1 MPAKKMQ
8 LPDEVNQEIN
18 NGFVK
23 KSVFETL
30 NAINVNDKTEKKQN
44 LTYLSWAWAWA
55 EVKKRYPNA
64 TYTIER
70 FGENKE
76 PYLYDENLGYI
87 VFTTMTIEGLT
98 HEMWLP
104 VMDGANKAMKN
115 EPYTYKIKNSDFKY
129 AKFNHEDGKYY
140 DKFGNIQEKY
150 ITKTVEPATMFDI
163 NKTIMRCLVKN
174 IGMFGLGLYIYAG
187 EDLPEDEKPDEN
199 NDDSNKKESAKPQKK
214 AETQK
219 MPSRTSILLEIS
231 EAKNKAKNMGI
242 DLSSQ
247 KVKAFIADR
256 NNGKTEDAEM
266 SDSELMMYLKI
277 INTLI
282 EGKRKKD
289 EANSQ
294 IQPQA

>member
-1 MPAKKMQ
+1 MQ

-23 KSVFETL
+23 KSVFDTL

-44 LTYLSWAWAWA
+44 LTYLSWSWAWA

-76 PYLYDENLGYI
+76 PYLYDKNLGYM
-87 VFTTMTIEGLT
+87 VFTTVTIEGLT

-115 EPYTYKIKNSDFKY
+115 DPYTYKIKNPDFKY

-140 DKFGNIQEKY
+140 DKFGSLQEKY

-187 EDLPEDEKPDEN
+187 EDLPEDEKTDEN

-219 MPSRTSILLEIS
+219 MPSRTSVLLDIS

-247 KVKAFIADR
+247 RVKAFIADY
-256 NNGKTEDAEM
+256 NNGKTDEADM
-266 SDSELMMYLKI
+266 SDSELMRYLTV

-289 EANSQ
+289 ETNSQ

>member
-23 KSVFETL
+23 KSVFDTL

-44 LTYLSWAWAWA
+44 LTYLSWSWAWA
-55 EVKKRYPNA
+55 EVKKRYPDA
-64 TYTIER
+64 TYKIER

-76 PYLYDENLGYI
+76 PYLYDKNLGYM
-87 VFTTMTIEGLT
+87 VFTTVTIEGLT

-115 EPYTYKIKNSDFKY
+115 EPYTYKIKNPDIKY
-129 AKFNHEDGKYY
+129 AKYNKEDGKYY

-150 ITKTVEPATMFDI
+150 ITKTVDPATMFDI
-163 NKTIMRCLVKN
+163 NKAIMRCLVKN

-187 EDLPEDEKPDEN
+187 EDLPEDEN

-214 AETQK
+214 AEKQEIH
-219 MPSRTSILLEIS
+219 SRTSILLDIS

-247 KVKAFIADR
+247 RVKTFIADR

-289 EANSQ
+289 ETNSQ